1 MKIKRFIGGLLESNG
16 YIIYQQDGGDAYL
29 IDPGYNSK
37 VFIEYIKEHGFSLK
51 GILLTHH
58 HYDHS
63 GVADRVKAVFD
74 CPIYLHRRDC
84 DIYFKEFKRNADIY
98 MEDGDVFDLEGEE
111 ISVIHTPGH
120 TGGGVCF
127 MSDKSKVCFTGDTIF
142 NVDLGRTDLEG
153 GSEKE
158 MIDSILN
165 IIDKWPN
172 DIMIY
177 PGHGD
182 GCTMKKVRQINS
194 EFLDI
199 VNKR

>member
-63 GVADRVKAVFD
+63 GVADRVKAAFD

-111 ISVIHTPGH
+111 IRVIHTPGH

-182 GCTMKKVRQINS
+182 GCTMKKVRQIND

>member
-16 YIIYQQDGGDAYL
+16 YVLYQQDGGEAYL

-37 VFIEYIKEHGFSLK
+37 VFIEYIKEHGFDLK

-74 CPIYLHRRDC
+74 CPVYLHRRDC
-84 DIYFKEFKRNADIY
+84 DIYFKEFKRNADVY

-111 ISVIHTPGH
+111 LRVIHTPGH
-120 TGGGVCF
+120 TGGSVCF

-158 MIDSILN
+158 MVDSILD
-165 IIDKWPN
+165 IIDKWSN

-182 GCTMKKVRQINS
+182 GCTMKKVRSINT

>member
-16 YIIYQQDGGDAYL
+16 YVLYQQDGGEAYL

-37 VFIEYIKEHGFSLK
+37 VFIEYIKEHGFDLK

-74 CPIYLHRRDC
+74 CPVYLHRRDC
-84 DIYFKEFKRNADIY
+84 DIYFKEFKRNADVY

-111 ISVIHTPGH
+111 LRVIHTPGH
-120 TGGGVCF
+120 TGGSVCF

-158 MIDSILN
+158 MVDSILD
-165 IIDKWPN
+165 IIDKWSN

-182 GCTMKKVRQINS
+182 GCTMKKVRSINT
-194 EFLDI
+194 EFLSI